1 MDGRRARRP
10 GAGVAALLAVAMGAA
25 ALELGAAGPASED
38 PPFPGNDRRERE
50 AFARAVRD
58 QFAAWQAANP
68 SACGLDP
75 CTLAAQWMAESNW
88 GRSALARNAR
98 NLGGMKGKGPA
109 GTYEAPTR
117 EFEGGV
123 ERATSGGF
131 RRYSHLPEFYAD
143 YVALI
148 CDGDRYTL
156 ARGKRGR
163 DYYQALREA
172 GYSTNPRYEE
182 ELMVFYRQIGCEQ
195 R

>member
-1 MDGRRARRP
+1 MTRVRAALPAR
-10 GAGVAALLAVAMGAA
+10 AALLAAA
-25 ALELGAAGPASED
+25 ICALGLADPPSSALAED

-50 AFARAVRD
+50 AFARRVRD
-58 QFAAWQAANP
+58 QFAAWQAEHP

-109 GTYEAPTR
+109 GTFEAPTR
-117 EFEGGV
+117 EYEGGV
-123 ERATSGGF
+123 ERATTGGF
-131 RRYSHLPEFYAD
+131 RRYARLPEFYAD
-143 YVALI
+143 YVALV
-148 CDGDRYTL
+148 CEGDRYQQ
-156 ARGKRGR
+156 ARGKRAR